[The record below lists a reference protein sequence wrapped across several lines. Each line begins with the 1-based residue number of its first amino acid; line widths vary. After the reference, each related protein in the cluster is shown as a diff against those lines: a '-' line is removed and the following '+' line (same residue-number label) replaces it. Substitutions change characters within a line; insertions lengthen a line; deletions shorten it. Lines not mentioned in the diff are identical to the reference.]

1 LGIGTSLI
9 ALRNSLIFILFPSFL
24 DLVIDY
30 VYPFSGEVA
39 LKQATL
45 HQLQVFEAIAKHGSF
60 TRAAEELFLTQ
71 PTVSQQMKQLT
82 KTISLPLFEQVGKR
96 LYLTDAGRE
105 VLAASRDISE
115 RFTQLEMTLA
125 DLKGLKQGN
134 LRLAAT
140 TTAKYFVPRL
150 LGSFRQRYPGISI
163 SLQVTNQQKLL
174 DRLAENLDD
183 LYFTGQPPDNLDI
196 MPRPV
201 IENPLVVIAAYNH
214 PLAQEKNIS
223 LQRLAKEP
231 FIMREPGSGT
241 RIVVER
247 FFAENRVTV
256 NVEMEI
262 GSNEAIKQAIVGG
275 LGISVLSRHALAL
288 EGCNGPL
295 VVLDVEGFP
304 IQRYWY
310 VVYPT
315 GKQLSVV
322 ARTFLDYLLDEGK
335 QIAERTSLEVHR

>member
-1 LGIGTSLI
+1 M
-9 ALRNSLIFILFPSFL
+9 
-24 DLVIDY
+24 
-30 VYPFSGEVA
+30 
-39 LKQATL
+39 KQATL
-45 HQLQVFEAIAKHGSF
+45 HQLKVFEAIAEYGSF

-71 PTVSQQMKQLT
+71 PTVSQQIKQLT
-82 KTISLPLFEQVGKR
+82 KAIGLPLFEQIGKR
-96 LYLTDAGRE
+96 LYLTDAGQE
-105 VLAASRDISE
+105 VLKVSRDISE

-125 DLKGLKQGN
+125 DLKGLKQGK

-174 DRLAENLDD
+174 ERLAENLDD
-183 LYFTGQPPDNLDI
+183 LYFTGQPPDSLDI
-196 MPRPV
+196 KPRPV
-201 IENPLVVIAAYNH
+201 IENPLVVIAAYSH

-223 LQRLAKEP
+223 LQRLAEEP

-241 RIVVER
+241 RLAVER
-247 FFAENRVTV
+247 FFAENRVEI
-256 NVEMEI
+256 NNIEMEI

-275 LGISVLSRHALAL
+275 LGISVLSLHALAL
-288 EGCNGPL
+288 EGLNGPL

-304 IQRYWY
+304 IQRHWY

-335 QIAERTSLEVHR
+335 QIAEQTSLEVYR